1 MGFSALKFG
10 FTNNKMF
17 LQPKRTK
24 YKKLKK
30 VYLSKLLATS
40 CFKLQFGNFGI
51 KVLEATKLT
60 AKQIES
66 IRQTVNRQLNRK
78 GKVWVRVFPHIP
90 VTSKPTEN
98 RMGKGKGS
106 VDYWCAPVKAG
117 TILFEVGGNVPHVKI
132 IEALKKGCSKLQVRT
147 RIISKYDV
155 K

>member
-1 MGFSALKFG
+1 MVFLALKFG
-10 FTNNKMF
+10 YTNNIMF

-30 VYLSKLLATS
+30 VYLTKLLATS
-40 CFKLQFGNFGI
+40 GFKLQFGNFGI

-106 VDYWCAPVKAG
+106 VDYWCVPIKAG
-117 TILFEVGGNVPHVKI
+117 TILFEVGGNIPSIKI

>member
-1 MGFSALKFG
+1 
-10 FTNNKMF
+10 MF
-17 LQPKRTK
+17 LQPKKTK
-24 YKKLKK
+24 YKKLRKL
-30 VYLSKLLATS
+30 YLTNLLATS

-51 KVLEATKLT
+51 KILESTRLT

-66 IRQTVNRQLNRK
+66 IRQTINRELNRK

-106 VDYWCAPVKAG
+106 VDYWCAHLKAG
-117 TILFEVGGNVPHVKI
+117 IILFEVGGNVSGVKI
-132 IEALKKGCSKLQVRT
+132 VEALKKGCSKLSVRT
-147 RIISKYDV
+147 RVISRHHV

>member
-1 MGFSALKFG
+1 
-10 FTNNKMF
+10 MF

-30 VYLSKLLATS
+30 VYLTKLLATS
-40 CFKLQFGNFGI
+40 GYKLQFGTFGI
-51 KVLEATKLT
+51 KILKATKLT

-90 VTSKPTEN
+90 ITSKPTEN

-106 VDYWCAPVKAG
+106 VDYWCAPLKAG
-117 TILFEVGGNVPHVKI
+117 TILFEVGGNVSDIKI
-132 IEALKKGCSKLQVRT
+132 IESLKKGCSKLPVRS
-147 RIISKYDV
+147 RIISKHDA

>member
-1 MGFSALKFG
+1 MVFLVLKSG
-10 FTNNKMF
+10 FTNNNMF

-30 VYLSKLLATS
+30 VYLTKLLATS

-106 VDYWCAPVKAG
+106 VDYWRAPIKAG
-117 TILFEVGGNVPHVKI
+117 TILFEVGGNVPSVKI

>member
-1 MGFSALKFG
+1 
-10 FTNNKMF
+10 MF

-30 VYLSKLLATS
+30 VYLTKLLATS
-40 CFKLQFGNFGI
+40 CFKLQFGSFGI

-66 IRQTVNRQLNRK
+66 VRQTVNRQLNRK

-117 TILFEVGGNVPHVKI
+117 TILFEVGGNASNVKI
-132 IEALKKGCSKLQVRT
+132 LEALKKGCSKLQVRT
-147 RIISKYDV
+147 RIISKYNV

>member
-1 MGFSALKFG
+1 MVFLVLKSR
-10 FTNNKMF
+10 FTNNNMF

-30 VYLSKLLATS
+30 VYLTKLLATS

-106 VDYWCAPVKAG
+106 VDYWCAPIKAG
-117 TILFEVGGNVPHVKI
+117 TILFEVGGNVPSVKI

>member
-1 MGFSALKFG
+1 LDLRITICFYNQNEQN
-10 FTNNKMF
+10 T
-17 LQPKRTK
+17 
-24 YKKLKK
+24 KKLKK
-30 VYLSKLLATS
+30 VYLTKLLATS

-106 VDYWCAPVKAG
+106 TDYWCAPIKAG
-117 TILFEVGGNVPHVKI
+117 TILFEVGGNVPSVKI

>member
-1 MGFSALKFG
+1 
-10 FTNNKMF
+10 MF

-30 VYLSKLLATS
+30 VYLTKLLATS
-40 CFKLQFGNFGI
+40 RSTLEFGNYGI

-66 IRQTVNRQLNRK
+66 IRQTVNRQLDRK
-78 GKVWVRVFPHIP
+78 GKVWVRIFPHIP

-106 VDYWCAPVKAG
+106 VDYWCAPIKAG
-117 TILFEVGGNVPHVKI
+117 TIVFEVGGNVSGIKI
-132 IEALKKGCSKLQVRT
+132 IEALRKGCSKLPVRA
-147 RIISKYDV
+147 RIISKYYDV

>member
-1 MGFSALKFG
+1 MVFLALKFG
-10 FTNNKMF
+10 FTNNIMF

-30 VYLSKLLATS
+30 VYLNNLLATS
-40 CFKLQFGNFGI
+40 GSTLQFGDFGI
-51 KVLEATKLT
+51 KLLEATHLT

-66 IRQTVNRQLNRK
+66 VRQTLNRQLKRK
-78 GKVWVRVFPHIP
+78 GKVWLRVFPHIP

-106 VDYWCAPVKAG
+106 VDYWCAPMKAG
-117 TILFEVGGNVPHVKI
+117 TILFEVGGNVSDVQIK
-132 IEALKKGCSKLQVRT
+132 EALKKGSSKIQVRT

>member
-1 MGFSALKFG
+1 
-10 FTNNKMF
+10 MF

-30 VYLSKLLATS
+30 VYLTKLLATS
-40 CFKLQFGNFGI
+40 RSKLQFGNFGI
-51 KVLEATKLT
+51 KALESTKLT

-66 IRQTVNRQLNRK
+66 IRQTINRQLNRK
-78 GKVWVRVFPHIP
+78 GRVWGRVFPHIP

-106 VDYWCAPVKAG
+106 IEYWCAPVKAG
-117 TILFEVGGNVPHVKI
+117 TILFEVGGNVSSVKI

-147 RIISKYDV
+147 QIISKYNV

>member
-1 MGFSALKFG
+1 
-10 FTNNKMF
+10 MF

-30 VYLSKLLATS
+30 VYLTKLLATS

-98 RMGKGKGS
+98 RMGKGKGG
-106 VDYWCAPVKAG
+106 VDFWMSPLKPG
-117 TILFEVGGNVPHVKI
+117 TILVELGGSVSESKSLR
-132 IEALKKGCSKLQVRT
+132 ALTKARAKLPVNSVIVR
-147 RIISKYDV
+147 RPIP
-155 K
+155 

>member
-1 MGFSALKFG
+1 MSLVLRFG

-30 VYLSKLLATS
+30 VYLTKLLATS
-40 CFKLQFGNFGI
+40 CYKLQFGNFGI

-106 VDYWCAPVKAG
+106 VDYWCAPIKAG
-117 TILFEVGGNVPHVKI
+117 TILFEVGGNVPSVKI

-147 RIISKYDV
+147 RIVSKYDV

>member
-1 MGFSALKFG
+1 
-10 FTNNKMF
+10 MF
-17 LQPKRTK
+17 LQPRKTK

-30 VYLSKLLATS
+30 VYLTKLLATS
-40 CFKLQFGNFGI
+40 CFKLEFGDFGI
-51 KVLEATKLT
+51 KILEATKLT

-66 IRQTVNRQLNRK
+66 VRQTINRQLSRK

-106 VDYWCAPVKAG
+106 VDYWCAPIKAG
-117 TILFEVGGNVPHVKI
+117 TVLFEIGGNVPKI
-132 IEALKKGCSKLQVRT
+132 KVLEALKKGCSKLPVQT
-147 RIISKYDV
+147 RIISKNNV